1 MLQMM
6 DQNHTWNGKE
16 HWILEYSYDIFIQ
29 LRRKFST
36 CKFPLAFLG
45 GTIVAWNNPEL
56 FAWTGANI
64 KSKEGKQRNKSKISS
79 RGRNPT
85 PKQQLGKWDWKDKRH
100 TERNRVYPEESY
112 DSTRIHVYS
121 AVFISVTKQEGGEKA
136 AVILL
141 FSWKIPGTAKR
152 SCQHRLA
159 LRGSASAPARGD
171 TGDTR
176 GHEGPGQSAS
186 LEKAATQAD
195 RKIVTNH
202 VLRGRKDTEEK
213 NYVCFCH
220 KLRLAASM
228 DIVL

>member
-6 DQNHTWNGKE
+6 DQKHTWNGKE

-29 LRRKFST
+29 LRRKFSI
-36 CKFPLAFLG
+36 CKFPLALLD

-112 DSTRIHVYS
+112 DPTKIHIYS
-121 AVFISVTKQEGGEKA
+121 AVFISVTKQEEGGEKA
-136 AVILL
+136 AIIFCSTGRSLHGQAERPTQSGSARL
-141 FSWKIPGTAKR
+141 RSARGTAR
-152 SCQHRLA
+152 
-159 LRGSASAPARGD
+159 
-171 TGDTR
+171 
-176 GHEGPGQSAS
+176 
-186 LEKAATQAD
+186 AATKRVPRKGSSTSRQKSRHQA
-195 RKIVTNH
+195 RAQ
-202 VLRGRKDTEEK
+202 R
-213 NYVCFCH
+213 
-220 KLRLAASM
+220 
-228 DIVL
+228 

>member
-6 DQNHTWNGKE
+6 DQKHTWNRKE
-16 HWILEYSYDIFIQ
+16 HWILKYSYDIFIQ
-29 LRRKFST
+29 LRQKFST
-36 CKFPLAFLG
+36 CKFPLAFPD

-79 RGRNPT
+79 RGRNST

-100 TERNRVYPEESY
+100 TERNRVYPVESY
-112 DSTRIHVYS
+112 DSTKIHVYS

-136 AVILL
+136 AITLL
-141 FSWKIPGTAKR
+141 FNWRIPGTAKR
-152 SCQHRLA
+152 SCPHRPA
-159 LRGSASAPARGD
+159 LRGSAPAPAPARGD
-171 TGDTR
+171 S
-176 GHEGPGQSAS
+176 EGPGHSAS

-202 VLRGRKDTEEK
+202 VPRGRKDTEEK